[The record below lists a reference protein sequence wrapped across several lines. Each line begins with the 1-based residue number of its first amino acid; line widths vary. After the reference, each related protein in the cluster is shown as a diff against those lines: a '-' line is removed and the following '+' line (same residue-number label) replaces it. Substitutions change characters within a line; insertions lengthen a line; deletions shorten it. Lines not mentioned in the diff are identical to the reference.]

1 MHGSRRPPAARLPLG
16 LVFVLAAAMAVGG
29 CAATVPPAGGGGGSG
44 AGGARPESLTGRTFL
59 SEQVTEGGEPR
70 PLVEGTRIEIGFS
83 DDGRLRATAGCN
95 TLSGAV
101 EVQARRIVVGE
112 LASTR
117 IGCPPER
124 HDQDRWLAGV
134 LTADPVYELRGTRLV
149 LESGD
154 TAIRLVDRT
163 AGSPNRPLVGTEW
176 RLESLVDGEAVSSL
190 PPGTGATLL
199 FGDGSLSLQVVDCNR
214 GTADVVIAR
223 LAVEVGVLS
232 MTERACAP
240 DPSAVELAVVGV
252 LQGIVGYRIDG
263 DVLTLRHPSGIGL
276 VLRAIA

>member
-29 CAATVPPAGGGGGSG
+29 CVATVPPAGGGGG
-44 AGGARPESLTGRTFL
+44 AGDARPESLAGRTFL
-59 SEQVTEGGEPR
+59 SGQITEGGEPR

-95 TLSGAV
+95 TLSGPV

-112 LASTR
+112 LSSTR

-124 HDQDRWLAGV
+124 HEQDRWLAEV
-134 LTADPVYELRGTRLV
+134 LTADPAYELRGTRLL

-163 AGSPNRPLVGTEW
+163 AESPDRPLVGTEW
-176 RLESLVDGEAVSSL
+176 RLESLVDGESVSSL

-199 FGDGSLSLQVVDCNR
+199 FGGESLSVQVVDCNS
-214 GTADVVIAR
+214 GTADVVIAN
-223 LAVEVGVLS
+223 LAVEVGGLS

-240 DPSAVELAVVGV
+240 DPSAVELAVVDV

-263 DVLTLRHPSGIGL
+263 DVLTLRHPSGNGL
-276 VLRAIA
+276 VLRAAP

>member
-16 LVFVLAAAMAVGG
+16 LVFVLAAAVAVGG
-29 CAATVPPAGGGGGSG
+29 CVGAVPPGGGGG
-44 AGGARPESLTGRTFL
+44 GGDARPESLAGRTFL

-70 PLVEGTRIEIGFS
+70 PLVEDTRIEIGFS
-83 DDGRLRATAGCN
+83 EDGRLRATAGCN

-101 EVQARRIVVGE
+101 EVRAGRIVVGE

-124 HDQDRWLAGV
+124 HDQDRWLAEV
-134 LTADPVYELRGTRLV
+134 LTADPGYDLRGTRLL

-154 TAIRLVDRT
+154 TAIRLVDST
-163 AGSPNRPLVGTEW
+163 AGSPSRPLVGTEW

-199 FGDGSLSLQVVDCNR
+199 FGDDSLSVQVVDCNR
-214 GTADVVIAR
+214 GTADVVIAN

-240 DPSAVELAVVGV
+240 DPSAVELAVVDV

-263 DVLTLRHPSGIGL
+263 DVLTLRHPSGNGL
-276 VLRAIA
+276 VLRAAA